1 MMMISNDAEINALI
15 EEVFESL
22 QRMDSA
28 KLKAMM
34 LYGAILFKTAKE
46 RLDEIGGM
54 DNGT

>member
-15 EEVFESL
+15 EEVLEGM
-22 QRMDSA
+22 QTMSA
-28 KLKAMM
+28 GGLKAMM

-54 DNGT
+54 DDGT

>member
-15 EEVFESL
+15 EEVLEGV
-22 QRMDSA
+22 QKMGA
-28 KLKAMM
+28 GGLKVMM
-34 LYGAILFKTAKE
+34 LYGAILYKTAKE